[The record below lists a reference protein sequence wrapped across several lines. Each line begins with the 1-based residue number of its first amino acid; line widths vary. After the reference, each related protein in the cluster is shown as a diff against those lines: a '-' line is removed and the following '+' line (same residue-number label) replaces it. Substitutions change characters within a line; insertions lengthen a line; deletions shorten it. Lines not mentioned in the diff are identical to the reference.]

1 MRFTIARERLQEALT
16 SVASAVPTKTTL
28 PVLSNILVEA
38 TERGLRLSG
47 TDLDV
52 AVSVEVP
59 AEVEAPGALTL
70 PAKRLGEIARELPP
84 APVKVA
90 ALGEQRATLE
100 CGRTRFK
107 LLGLPRDEYPAFPPV
122 DFSAPWRIKAG
133 MLHELISRTAF
144 AVSTEESRPILN
156 GVLWQVQ
163 AEQLRM
169 VATNGHR
176 LALYEV
182 PAEAASS
189 ATGDFIVP
197 PRALEQVRRVF
208 PPDEEVEI
216 GRGDNHLA
224 FRSPLASVSTRLIE
238 GPYPNYDQVI
248 PRDNDRVAIIDRAA
262 LVAALRRMAVVA
274 SDQTHRVKLSFST
287 ALLRFTV
294 QTPDV
299 GEGQDEIAI
308 QYTGDPLD
316 IGFNSTYLLE
326 ILRYMPTDEVRFTFK
341 TAERAAV
348 VVPEKWNGVG
358 RYLCLIMP
366 LRLVD

>member
-1 MRFTIARERLQEALT
+1 MRFTMAREKLQEGLT
-16 SVASAVPTKTTL
+16 SVSAAVPAKTTL
-28 PVLSNILVEA
+28 PVLANILVEA
-38 TERGLRLSG
+38 TDRGVRFSG

-59 AEVEAPGALTL
+59 AEVEMAGAMTL
-70 PAKRLGEIARELPP
+70 PAKRLGEIARELAP
-84 APVKVA
+84 APVKMA
-90 ALGEQRATLE
+90 ALGEQRVTLE
-100 CGRTRFK
+100 CGRTKFK

-122 DFSAPWRIKAG
+122 EFSSGWRLKSAL
-133 MLHELISRTAF
+133 LHDLISRSAF

-156 GVLWQVQ
+156 GVLWEVRPKQM
-163 AEQLRM
+163 RM

-176 LALYEV
+176 LALMEV
-182 PAEAASS
+182 TTEPGSETS
-189 ATGDFIVP
+189 ADFILP

-216 GRGDNHLA
+216 GRGENHIA

-248 PRDNDRVAIIDRAA
+248 PRDNDRVAIVDRTS
-262 LVAALRRMAVVA
+262 LIGALRRMAVVA
-274 SDQTHRVKLSFST
+274 SDQTHRVKLTFNT

-299 GEGQDEIAI
+299 GEGQDEIPV

-316 IGFNSTYLLE
+316 IGFNSNYLLE
-326 ILRYMPTDEVRFTFK
+326 ILRYMPTEEIRFTFK
-341 TAERAAV
+341 TAERAATL
-348 VVPEKWNGVG
+348 VPEKWNGSG
-358 RYLCLIMP
+358 SYLCLLMP

>member
-1 MRFTIARERLQEALT
+1 MRFTIAREKLQEALT
-16 SVASAVPTKTTL
+16 SVAAAVPAKTTL
-28 PVLSNILVEA
+28 PVLSNLLLE
-38 TERGLRLSG
+38 TNDRGVRFSA

-59 AEVEAPGALTL
+59 AEIESSGALTL

-84 APVKVA
+84 APVKIA

-107 LLGLPRDEYPAFPPV
+107 LLGLPRDEFPAFAAV
-122 DFSAPWRIKAG
+122 EYTAGWRLKAAA
-133 MLHELISRTAF
+133 LHELISRTAF
-144 AVSTEESRPILN
+144 AVSNEESRPILN
-156 GVLWQVQ
+156 GVLWEIRPQ
-163 AEQLRM
+163 QLRM

-176 LALYEV
+176 LAMMDVAGEL
-182 PAEAASS
+182 ASGAS
-189 ATGDFIVP
+189 GDFILP

-216 GRGDNHLA
+216 GRGESHLA

-248 PRDNDRVAIIDRAA
+248 PRDNDRTATVDRTS
-262 LVAALRRMAVVA
+262 LISALRRMAVVA
-274 SDQTHRVKLSFST
+274 SDQTHRVKLSFNT
-287 ALLRFTV
+287 ALLKFAV

-299 GEGQDEIAI
+299 GEGQDEIAV

-316 IGFNSTYLLE
+316 IGFNSNYLLE
-326 ILRYMPTDEVRFTFK
+326 ILRYMPTEEVRFTFK
-341 TAERAAV
+341 TAERAATII
-348 VVPEKWNGVG
+348 PENWSGSSK
-358 RYLCLIMP
+358 YLCLVMP